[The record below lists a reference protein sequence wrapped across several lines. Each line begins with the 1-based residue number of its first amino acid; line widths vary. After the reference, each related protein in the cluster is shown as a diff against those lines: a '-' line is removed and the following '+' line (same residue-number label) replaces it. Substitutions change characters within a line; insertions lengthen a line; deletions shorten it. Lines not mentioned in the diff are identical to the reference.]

1 MINSSVTNGS
11 FPPHLSSVDSFLL
24 SYVQCILSSLNSRLL
39 MASYAFHIVLILPLC
54 VFIFYHHLRQQCRQ
68 TSASASTSH
77 SDNFSCHVAFMEL
90 ISVCGFAIGYVAIVN
105 QDADVMLV
113 GILVS
118 KFTWYGETFFH
129 ILTCLEC
136 YLAVVHPF
144 IYLRVKGDKEIRI
157 RIITTSCVWVLCVVA
172 TVLALKEI
180 VIFIDLGVMILSLV
194 VISFCCLSVLC
205 VLVHPRPG
213 EPAESRE
220 KVDPSKLRAF
230 YTTVALLAVLLLRL
244 GWGLVWTSYDALG
257 GSDVCLIVICTFW
270 FNLPSSLVLPLMFL
284 QRTGKLQCC
293 KKNIQQKKKNTN

>member
-1 MINSSVTNGS
+1 
-11 FPPHLSSVDSFLL
+11 
-24 SYVQCILSSLNSRLL
+24 
-39 MASYAFHIVLILPLC
+39 MAFYGLHIVLILPLC
-54 VFIFYHHLRQQCRQ
+54 VFLFYHCLSQQCRQ

-90 ISVCGFAIGYVAIVN
+90 ISVCGLATGYVAVIK

-113 GILVS
+113 GILVC

-144 IYLRVKGDKEIRI
+144 IYLRVKGDMEVRF
-157 RIITTSCVWVLCVVA
+157 RIITTSCVWVLCLVGA
-172 TVLALKEI
+172 VLALKEA
-180 VIFIDLGVMILSLV
+180 FILVDLGVMILSLV

-205 VLVHPRPG
+205 VLVRPRPG
-213 EPAESRE
+213 EPAGSKE

-230 YTTVALLAVLLLRL
+230 YTIVALLAVLLVRL

-257 GSDVCLIVICTFW
+257 GSNVCLIAICTFW

-284 QRTGKLQCC
+284 QRTEKLRCC